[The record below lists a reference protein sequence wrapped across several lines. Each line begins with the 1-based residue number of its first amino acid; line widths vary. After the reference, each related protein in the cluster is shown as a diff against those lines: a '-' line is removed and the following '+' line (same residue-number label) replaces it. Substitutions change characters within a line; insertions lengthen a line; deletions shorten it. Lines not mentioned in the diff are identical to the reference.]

1 MPDRSYFYAPI
12 DVEQGESFQLG
23 GKQYNHIV
31 NVLRMTEQ
39 DQLDV
44 VNGRGTL
51 IRSTIVSVNSKSIE
65 CLAREVSFPANE
77 LPLRVTVAVGMIKQ
91 QRFEWMVEKTTELG
105 VAKIQPLLTDRVIR
119 KGLRQQRLRKKAIA
133 AMEQSERA
141 VLPDIAEMRPLEE
154 YLDNVPVENTIVAA
168 QQLDNVSILDLLSQ
182 NTRKYINILIGP
194 EGGWSQR
201 ELELFTRKK
210 MPGFRLC
217 QRRLRTETAAV
228 TAMSQLAAALE
239 LTT

>member
-12 DVEQGESFQLG
+12 DVEQGEPFRLEG
-23 GKQYNHIV
+23 EQYNHIV
-31 NVLRMTEQ
+31 NVLRMAEQ

-44 VNGRGTL
+44 VNGRGTI
-51 IRSTIVSVNSKSIE
+51 IRSTIRSVHPNSIE
-65 CLAREVSFPANE
+65 CLAREVSFSTNE
-77 LPLRVTVAVGMIKQ
+77 LPLQVTLAVGIIKQ
-91 QRFEWMVEKTTELG
+91 PRFEWMVEKVTELG
-105 VAKIQPLLTDRVIR
+105 VAKIQPLLTDRVVR
-119 KGLRQQRLRKKAIA
+119 KGLRQQRLKKKAIA

-141 VLPDIAEMRPLEE
+141 VLPDIAELVPLEE
-154 YLDNVPVENTIVAA
+154 YLENVSIENTAVAA
-168 QQLDNVSILDLLSQ
+168 QQLDNVSILDLLKQ
-182 NTRKYINILIGP
+182 NTRKYVTLLIGP

-201 ELELFTRKK
+201 ELEQFTQTK
-210 MPGFRLC
+210 MPSFRLC